1 VKKMMV
7 RKNAFVPTRCVR
19 LIITSLL
26 LISLVACEEKKPET
40 ISINF
45 SLPGIDGVQP
55 PPVVM
60 ITDEEDT
67 LLAPIVKQ
75 EPVITKTQPSVAGQ
89 QYLNSA
95 NLVANSKPLFAPN
108 LLDSLFVGDNFYPL
122 GWSPDGEKFAYAV
135 ERGEEGGHERFSGVF
150 IQDLVT
156 DKVIWR
162 LKKTRPQSGNTIEN
176 LWKEN
181 HQKIQ
186 GQLDKN
192 KIKLG
197 SAGLEIN
204 TTSLAYN
211 GANFDY
217 TVKAKQTYD
226 GQIASYRVLLTS
238 SVKGSKEIS
247 KAMLKTINR
256 QNGDYGNK
264 EKVAVIGYFQGADK
278 ARVATVLGLMET
290 GWEGT
295 RVMRYKIIGASL
307 KYGKWR

>member
-1 VKKMMV
+1 MKKMRV
-7 RKNAFVPTRCVR
+7 RANVLVPIRGVR
-19 LIITSLL
+19 LIITGLL
-26 LISLVACEEKKPET
+26 LVSLVACEEKKPET
-40 ISINF
+40 TSINL

-55 PPVVM
+55 PPVAM
-60 ITDEEDT
+60 MGDEDHT
-67 LLAPIVKQ
+67 LLAPIAKQ
-75 EPVITKTQPSVAGQ
+75 EPATTEIQQSVAGQ
-89 QYLNSA
+89 QYLKSA
-95 NLVANSKPLFAPN
+95 HLVANSKPLFAPN

-135 ERGEEGGHERFSGVF
+135 ARGEEGGHEMFSGVF

-156 DKVIWR
+156 DKVTWT
-162 LKKTRPQSGNTIEN
+162 LKKTGPQSGNTIEN
-176 LWKEN
+176 FWGEN
-181 HQKIQ
+181 YQKIQ
-186 GQLDKN
+186 AQLDKN

-197 SAGLEIN
+197 GAGLKIN

-217 TVKAKQTYD
+217 TVKSKQTND
-226 GQIASYRVLLTS
+226 GQIVSYRVLLTS

-247 KAMLKTINR
+247 KATLKTINR
-256 QNGDYGNK
+256 QNGAYGNK